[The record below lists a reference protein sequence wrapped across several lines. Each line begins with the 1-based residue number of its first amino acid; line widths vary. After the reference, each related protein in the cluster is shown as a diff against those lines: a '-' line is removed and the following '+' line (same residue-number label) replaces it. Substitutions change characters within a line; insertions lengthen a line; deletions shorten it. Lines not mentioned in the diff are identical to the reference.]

1 VLVKQMKKWVDPLLR
16 ALFSILFIWVMMAA
30 LSNILLSPVSFREY
44 ALPALAMYVVLR
56 LLTGSK
62 PGRITGMVLLVPAAL
77 FLLFLLLDRG
87 EAHKALMVWGTGL
100 FQAFEKL
107 YWFEPLVGTRHEMF
121 QTPVI
126 LMLTA
131 LTTVWVWAF
140 HERRFRFLPLVGY
153 GMACI
158 LLSYEMS
165 GDSALV
171 PFLLFVPLAVSAYAG
186 SVHDRRR
193 REAVDNPETGT
204 GRIMFQALPVAL
216 LALVLTLPFQKPDT
230 ALRWSWLEQKASDL
244 YARFEAQFTHTDTE
258 FFSLSATGFAG
269 RENLLGGRVRQSNTF
284 VMEVRADRR
293 AYLRGAAYQNYTGV
307 SWMLADPGFD
317 YVDDGYPESAR
328 DLDEMG
334 AVYKLVPPD
343 LIHGMP
349 EPAEASGSEG
359 SASENSASENS
370 ASEGS
375 GTETSGLDTSAAEAS
390 GTPADSL
397 FPEIPRR
404 AVFADASQ
412 RMLAQKLA
420 SGELTDLL
428 FPSLR
433 MDITYRSMTTRTL
446 FAPLKTELPIRN
458 AQGGVQPVTQNN
470 RGIMLAPA
478 FLGSGSQY
486 SLGYRQPMYGDEI
499 LKNLLPLS
507 RKGLYEDAARAYVAA
522 WNQLVGMAEWGGI
535 FTQDATEA
543 DATASA
549 ASALVASNMTE
560 PESGQASQPDMA
572 ALSTYVV
579 EHRNPFDTP
588 VYQQLQSL
596 EMRATELHRKYTTL
610 PVTVTDRTRQ
620 FARDLTEGL
629 NSNYEKAI
637 AVRDALRELY
647 PYTLV
652 MPRLPEDRDFTD
664 WFLFE
669 QQSGYCTSYATAMA
683 VLLRTLD
690 IPARYVEGY
699 VLPEKNED
707 EDFYRVTNRY
717 AHAWTEV
724 YFEGFGWL
732 SFEPTPG
739 FAGTTDFLAQNAVD
753 MSEYMDSPYMPD
765 LEELMRMYGQNRE
778 LGDYDPGLAAP
789 VETRE
794 PLAPG
799 TLVLLILGSLALLVM
814 LVDSASRLVEAL
826 RHGRTPP
833 RRQVVYRYLRMLDW
847 LALAG
852 VTLGEGESLPEFSR
866 RVDSEY
872 YFPESSFR
880 ALSALFSKVR
890 YGAGDPT
897 AAEVRLVRNM
907 ARELKGQIVRE
918 IGLRRLLPLRHLLL
932 RI

>member
-1 VLVKQMKKWVDPLLR
+1 
-16 ALFSILFIWVMMAA
+16 
-30 LSNILLSPVSFREY
+30 
-44 ALPALAMYVVLR
+44 VLR

-230 ALRWSWLEQKASDL
+230 ALRWSWIEQKASDL

-359 SASENSASENS
+359 SASENS

-535 FTQDATEA
+535 FTQDETEA

-572 ALSTYVV
+572 VLSTYVV

-629 NSNYEKAI
+629 DSNYEKAI

-778 LGDYDPGLAAP
+778 LGDYDPGPVAP
-789 VETRE
+789 METRE

-799 TLVLLILGSLALLVM
+799 TLVLLILGSLALLVL

-833 RRQVVYRYLRMLDW
+833 RRKVVYRYLRMLDW

-852 VTLGEGESLPEFSR
+852 VTLARANPCPNSPGAWTVNTISRRAPSGPCRRFSR
-866 RVDSEY
+866 RCGMAPGSHRGGS
-872 YFPESSFR
+872 P
-880 ALSALFSKVR
+880 
-890 YGAGDPT
+890 
-897 AAEVRLVRNM
+897 LVRNM
-907 ARELKGQIVRE
+907 ARELKGRLS
-918 IGLRRLLPLRHLLL
+918 GRSGCAGLLPLRHLLL

>member
-1 VLVKQMKKWVDPLLR
+1 MKQMKKWVDLLLR

-87 EAHKALMVWGTGL
+87 EAHKALMVWGTGF

-121 QTPVI
+121 QTPII

-131 LTTVWVWAF
+131 LTTIWVWAF

-230 ALRWSWLEQKASDL
+230 ALRWAWLEQQVSDL

-334 AVYKLVPPD
+334 TVYKLVPPD

-349 EPAEASGSEG
+349 EPVEASGSP
-359 SASENSASENS
+359 
-370 ASEGS
+370 
-375 GTETSGLDTSAAEAS
+375 TDR
-390 GTPADSL
+390 L

-420 SGELTDLL
+420 AGELTDLL

-486 SLGYRQPMYGDEI
+486 SLAYRQPMYGDEI

-507 RKGLYEDAARAYVAA
+507 RKGLYDDAARAYVAA
-522 WNQLVGMAEWGGI
+522 WNQLVGMAEWGGL

-543 DATASA
+543 DATVSA
-549 ASALVASNMTE
+549 ASALVVSNMMETE
-560 PESGQASQPDMA
+560 NISQPDMA
-572 ALSTYVV
+572 ALSTYVIQ
-579 EHRNPFDTP
+579 HGNPFDTP
-588 VYQQLQSL
+588 IYQQLQSL
-596 EMRATELHRKYTTL
+596 EMRAAELHRKYTTL

-620 FARDLTEGL
+620 FARDLTAGL
-629 NSNYEKAI
+629 DSNYEKAI

-778 LGDYDPGLAAP
+778 LGDYDPGPVAP

-799 TLVLLILGSLALLVM
+799 TLVLLILGSLALLVL

-897 AAEVRLVRNM
+897 AAEVRLVRSM

>member
-1 VLVKQMKKWVDPLLR
+1 MKQMKKWADPLLR
-16 ALFSILFIWVMMAA
+16 TLFSILFIWVMMAA
-30 LSNILLSPVSFREY
+30 LSNILLSPVAFREY
-44 ALPALAMYVVLR
+44 ALPALAMYVILR

-62 PGRITGMVLLVPAAL
+62 PGRITGIALLGPSVL
-77 FLLFLLLDRG
+77 FLLFLLIDKG
-87 EAHKALMVWGTGL
+87 EAHKAFMAWGIGL

-107 YWFEPLVGTRHEMF
+107 YWFESLAGTRHGMY
-121 QTPVI
+121 QTPII
-126 LMLTA
+126 LILTA
-131 LTTVWVWAF
+131 LTTIWVWAF

-165 GDSALV
+165 GDSAMG

-193 REAVDNPETGT
+193 REEVDNPETGT
-204 GRIMFQALPVAL
+204 GRIMLQALPVAL

-230 ALRWSWLEQKASDL
+230 PLRWPWLELKVTDL

-284 VMEVRADRR
+284 VMEVKADRR
-293 AYLRGAAYQNYTGV
+293 TYLRGAAYQNYTGA
-307 SWMLADPGFD
+307 SWLFAEPGFD

-334 AVYKLVPPD
+334 TVFKLVSPDFLFRMPPTENASSDVEPPEAESAREAFLAAAIPED
-343 LIHGMP
+343 L
-349 EPAEASGSEG
+349 
-359 SASENSASENS
+359 
-370 ASEGS
+370 
-375 GTETSGLDTSAAEAS
+375 L
-390 GTPADSL
+390 AD
-397 FPEIPRR
+397 IPRR
-404 AVFADASQ
+404 AAYTDEAQ
-412 RMLAQKLA
+412 RMLAQKLGE
-420 SGELTDLL
+420 GELNDLL

-433 MDITYRSMTTRTL
+433 MDVTYRSMTTRTL
-446 FAPLKTELPIRN
+446 FAPLKTVLPIRDV
-458 AQGGVQPVTQNN
+458 QGDVQPVTQNN
-470 RGIMLAPA
+470 RAILLAPA

-486 SLGYRQPMYGDEI
+486 SLDYRQPMYGDEI
-499 LKNLLPLS
+499 LKNLLQLS
-507 RKGLYEDAARAYVAA
+507 RKGLYDDAARAYVVS
-522 WNQLVGMAEWGGI
+522 WNKLVSMAEGGGR
-535 FTQDATEA
+535 FSA
-543 DATASA
+543 DPEGDESA
-549 ASALVASNMTE
+549 AAVISAIVSPNMTD
-560 PESGQASQPDMA
+560 SAGRRNGGQGELQDTPTDMT
-572 ALSTYVV
+572 ALSTYLMQNV
-579 EHRNPFDTP
+579 NPLDTP
-588 VYQQLQSL
+588 VYRELQTL
-596 EMRATELHRKYTTL
+596 EMRASELHRKYTTL
-610 PVTVTDRTRQ
+610 PVTVTDRTRR
-620 FARDLTEGL
+620 FAQDLTAGL
-629 NSNYEKAI
+629 TSDYEKVIAI
-637 AVRDALRELY
+637 RDALRELY

-652 MPRLPEDRDFTD
+652 MPRLPENRDFTD

-699 VLPEKNED
+699 VLPERNED

-739 FAGTTDFLAQNAVD
+739 FAGTMDYLAQNAVD
-753 MSEYMDSPYMPD
+753 MSEYMDAPYMPD

-778 LGDYDPGLAAP
+778 IGDYDSGIAAP
-789 VETRE
+789 IETSQ

-799 TLVLLILGSLALLVM
+799 TLVLLILGALALMAL
-814 LVDSASRLVEAL
+814 LADSMSRLVEAV

-847 LALAG
+847 LALAD
-852 VTLGEGESLPEFSR
+852 VKLGEGESLPEFSR

-880 ALSALFSKVR
+880 ALSELFSRVR

-897 AAEVRLVRNM
+897 AAEVRLIRGM

-918 IGLRRLLPLRHLLL
+918 IGWRRLMPLRHLLL